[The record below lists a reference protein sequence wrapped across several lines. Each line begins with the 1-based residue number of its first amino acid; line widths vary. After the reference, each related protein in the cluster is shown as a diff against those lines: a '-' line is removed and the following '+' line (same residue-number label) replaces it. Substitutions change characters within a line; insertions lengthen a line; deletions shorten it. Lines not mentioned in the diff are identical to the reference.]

1 MFSISLKENVFIFK
15 FILGIWA
22 FCPQYMSLHHDF
34 AVCVEARRGCQILWN
49 WSCRWMLAIV
59 WVLGTQLGSPGRQ
72 PMLLT
77 YSWLSCPERAI
88 SWTTTKSVT
97 IYIYFRLNCFI
108 LSLWKADLMLVCSF
122 LCIVN
127 NLTQQSWNTF
137 FIVFY
142 TDLFVRWIIC
152 NY

>member
-1 MFSISLKENVFIFK
+1 MLPLAFPLHIWREPCVFYFFK
-15 FILGIWA
+15 RKHIYFLVNFGVWA

-72 PMLLT
+72 PVLLT

-137 FIVFY
+137 S
-142 TDLFVRWIIC
+142 
-152 NY
+152 

>member
-1 MFSISLKENVFIFK
+1 
-15 FILGIWA
+15 
-22 FCPQYMSLHHDF
+22 MSLHHDF

-72 PMLLT
+72 PVLLT

-122 LCIVN
+122 FFSILISLLDESFVIIN
-127 NLTQQSWNTF
+127 HFLLLQATTTVRRKKYMILPYFSQKEGKKYMQLWNP
-137 FIVFY
+137 VAH
-142 TDLFVRWIIC
+142 
-152 NY
+152 

>member
-1 MFSISLKENVFIFK
+1 MLPLAFPLHIWREPHIFYFFKRKRIYFQVYFRCMSILPTVYVFAPR
-15 FILGIWA
+15 L
-22 FCPQYMSLHHDF
+22 CCM
-34 AVCVEARRGCQILWN
+34 RRGQKRVSDPLKLELQMNVSHCVSARN
-49 WSCRWMLAIV
+49 
-59 WVLGTQLGSPGRQ
+59 QLGSPGRQ

-137 FIVFY
+137 S
-142 TDLFVRWIIC
+142 
-152 NY
+152 